1 MSASLTSVPLKR
13 LSLSARAIPASR
25 RAFSVSRPRDA
36 TWGFIGLG
44 QMGYEMAKNL
54 RTKIP
59 ASDTLVIRD
68 IDSNIMKKFVDE
80 VKSSSSETLNVELA
94 SNAREVAEKSG
105 SALGDNLTCG
115 YACITTIGVMCIHG
129 LGDGLFLGKSNDEP
143 EVIITSLPEPSHVK
157 DVFHDILKRGELPP
171 VGQERLFID
180 CSTIDPASSK
190 EIATAVHSTQTG
202 RFVDAPMSG
211 GVVGARAGTLS
222 FMFGATTRTGQ
233 LVERVK
239 PILLLMGKKAW
250 HLGEQGAGVT
260 GKLANNYILAINNIA
275 TAEAMNLG
283 IRWGL
288 NPKVLADMINSST
301 GRCWPSEINNPVP
314 GVVETAPASRG
325 YTGGFGVSLMK
336 KDLRLA
342 IAAAAESGT
351 PLELANTARG
361 VYSATEDKY
370 RGKDFSVVY
379 QHLLDKSR

>member
-1 MSASLTSVPLKR
+1 MCAASLTSAPLRR
-13 LSLSARAIPASR
+13 LRCSVRTIPASR

-44 QMGYEMAKNL
+44 QMGYAMAKNL
-54 RTKIP
+54 RSKIP
-59 ASDTLVIRD
+59 AGDTLVIRD
-68 IDSNIMKKFVDE
+68 IDSDVMKKFVDE
-80 VKSSSSETLNVELA
+80 VGASSKERLSVEVA
-94 SNAREVAEKSG
+94 GNAREVAEKS
-105 SALGDNLTCG
+105 
-115 YACITTIGVMCIHG
+115 
-129 LGDGLFLGKSNDEP
+129 

-157 DVFHDILKRGELPP
+157 DVFHCILKHGELPP
-171 VGQERLFID
+171 VAQERLFID

-190 EIATAVHSTQTG
+190 EIATAVHSTQAG

-222 FMFGATTRTGQ
+222 FMFGATTKTGQ

-288 NPKVLADMINSST
+288 DPKVLADMINSST
-301 GRCWPSEINNPVP
+301 GRCWPSEVNNPVP

-351 PLELANTARG
+351 PLDLANTARG
-361 VYSATEDKY
+361 VYDATEDKY

>member
-1 MSASLTSVPLKR
+1 
-13 LSLSARAIPASR
+13 
-25 RAFSVSRPRDA
+25 
-36 TWGFIGLG
+36 
-44 QMGYEMAKNL
+44 
-54 RTKIP
+54 
-59 ASDTLVIRD
+59 
-68 IDSNIMKKFVDE
+68 
-80 VKSSSSETLNVELA
+80 
-94 SNAREVAEKSG
+94 
-105 SALGDNLTCG
+105 
-115 YACITTIGVMCIHG
+115 
-129 LGDGLFLGKSNDEP
+129 
-143 EVIITSLPEPSHVK
+143 
-157 DVFHDILKRGELPP
+157 
-171 VGQERLFID
+171 
-180 CSTIDPASSK
+180 
-190 EIATAVHSTQTG
+190 
-202 RFVDAPMSG
+202 MSG

-314 GVVETAPASRG
+314 GVVEAAPASRG